1 MPYVPLSDEELEKQL
16 RMGGGSTD
24 VKDYVDPVTQPG
36 FRVKTGAEL
45 PSYTR
50 ESRLAEE
57 NRLAGEYLRA
67 GNSGRTWTTAGSETL
82 GAFVAG
88 PVQGL
93 ATLASI
99 PVDTAASVM
108 GYGRPVSR
116 FLVDTEYQRQQAN
129 EFPVAG
135 FLRNVL
141 SSVVNSVG
149 GALAVS
155 PMPAAGVAVANAIPV
170 GFQEYERG
178 LDAGLTPKQALARSA
193 AYAVVA
199 GGVSPLIERF
209 APGITAGIASGFAK
223 ALADDVGKPLASAM
237 FQRMARTGASEG
249 AEEAVQEI
257 SNQFIDAATAD
268 LTKNKDIEKPYA
280 TYSERM
286 LDVAKAF
293 GLGVAG
299 GTLVQGGF
307 DLMARMPS
315 TARFMQENA
324 AQLNQPIPPQPAQP
338 TPEAMPQPD
347 VANMPPVP
355 IPGQETPN
363 VPQAPSETLPVQ
375 PPSEV
380 PEAPVAAGPRPPLAM
395 DPETI
400 PQFIQD
406 FTNSLTPE
414 QQDALGAAS
423 NATEGVWSKSQIAKA
438 LGVSPK
444 SLPEFLDDFDN
455 RDVFQGA
462 VAYVRDPATAAY
474 VNARRT
480 QTGAAQQPAGPVENA
495 PSPVMPDIQADPTV
509 PPEVK
514 VAAGTIRPFLDGL
527 APETKQVIAELPVT
541 SRKEFA
547 AALGVEPN
555 QLPDAVKTDRGR
567 RAAQVMAQRDL
578 QQQQQP
584 PATEQSFATP
594 GPNSPYQPTGG
605 EVPASRSV
613 PRPTNPN
620 MTGPDSNE
628 TTTIQRVV
636 DSLAEFARA
645 LTGIRTVVSEGVR
658 QTPGYID
665 YGFFNPRSGRVRV
678 VDRNSAPVHAHE
690 LSHMIDHTTSIYELA
705 PAAATAEMRQVGAGM
720 GGNYTPAQYISEG
733 RAEFLRMYLQE
744 GPQAAQQ
751 MAPEMYAHF
760 TTQMQQR
767 SPAALRALNKA
778 ATDYGTFIR
787 GMNARQRVESQ
798 IVQPDDV
805 QTTIQR
811 TIANSTGIVNKAV
824 GNFWDIAE
832 VGRRMA
838 NAMRQWTRLTT
849 GRERELPPER
859 NPAMVMDYL
868 HGLAATRGKEMV
880 LDGMVDA
887 SGERTGQMSL
897 RQVLEPLGGD
907 ATTIDQFGQYLIAK
921 RTVAIGDGRYL
932 GQINARMTQLL
943 GDQWVPLTPRSG
955 PVSLADAQA
964 TVRMLEQQYPQ
975 FRQVAADYYQFHQN
989 VLAYMA
995 GTSQT
1000 LQRVVDWVLLRDPG
1014 YYTPMLRDIAS
1025 DGRPNSVASA
1035 QSGQIGRRLT
1045 GSNRAV
1051 IEPLTQAVQ
1060 IVEARLATAHQR
1072 RLLESII
1079 ELANTAGANS
1089 FGMAQFIERLR
1100 PGEKADGHVIEV
1112 VNAQGATDRYQINDP
1127 GVTLMLSALNPV
1139 SLSSIP
1145 VFGKG
1150 LEMIFGK
1157 PSAILKTFAT
1167 GINPRFA
1174 LVTQPLFN
1182 VWELMAKGAAFTD
1195 RYDSRSASNVL
1206 TASVRRMAN
1215 HGQLIGDWLKFW
1227 LARTIQQ
1234 TGRAMGSE
1242 INGETWRDVPFLGQA
1257 MQWLDRAKQEG
1268 VEFSRSI
1275 RNDDSAAYDV
1285 SREAAGVT
1293 NSAVFRNPVR
1303 IVREDGATGLLRWM
1317 FSSIPGWV
1325 GDTLN
1330 ASEYAAKA
1338 AVLKSF
1344 LEAQGLT
1351 IDSRLSERQKILA
1364 ARATKESFGNYARRG
1379 ATSRYL
1385 EKLSP
1390 YLTAPQVHG
1399 RSLLE
1404 AVRQDP
1410 ANVMQVGM
1418 YLLIGSFLLTLKNLE
1433 DDEYREADPAQKAR
1447 YVHLKGQDGG
1457 WYLLPG
1463 YSDFMTVF
1471 HGAGVIL
1478 AHLYDGTDASG
1489 QVKET
1494 LKTLSSQIVPMP
1506 SPVIPMEAISQ
1517 ITGKDIR
1524 TGRDIVPNYKDRR
1537 DGDAQATV
1545 VSKRPAVEQ
1554 YTEKTSRIARGIGW
1568 ATGMSPMR
1576 IEHALDT
1583 LTARFVTDIEKVF
1596 TGDRTAGSIVAPR
1609 YREQGLLSAKDQATT
1624 DLYTEIQK
1632 ANERKND
1639 PREAETPEHREQRL
1653 MLESAD
1659 SARDAYSALMRREK
1673 DQEKVNAYSR
1683 IQRGLSRLAVTM
1695 YRKGEYSH
1703 SPFKVAKRVADVE
1716 AARLDQEP
1724 AEMAKLVYNGL
1735 DGMTRKRPLRAS
1747 ENKTMK
1753 ETLESWQAD
1762 RDEAMAFKDA
1772 LGMSRDEAL
1781 AAVKSHMIATKTP
1794 PKVMAYR
1801 MAAIAAAYK

>member
-57 NRLAGEYLRA
+57 NRLAGEYRRA

-116 FLVDTEYQRQQAN
+116 LLVDTEYQRQQAN

-223 ALADDVGKPLASAM
+223 SLADDVGKPLASAM

-324 AQLNQPIPPQPAQP
+324 AQLNQPIPPQPVQP
-338 TPEAMPQPD
+338 TPEVMPQPE

-375 PPSEV
+375 PPGEV
-380 PEAPVAAGPRPPLAM
+380 PEAPVTAGPM
-395 DPETI
+395 
-400 PQFIQD
+400 
-406 FTNSLTPE
+406 
-414 QQDALGAAS
+414 
-423 NATEGVWSKSQIAKA
+423 
-438 LGVSPK
+438 
-444 SLPEFLDDFDN
+444 
-455 RDVFQGA
+455 
-462 VAYVRDPATAAY
+462 
-474 VNARRT
+474 
-480 QTGAAQQPAGPVENA
+480 ENA
-495 PSPVMPDIQADPTV
+495 PTSVIPDIQSDPTL

-578 QQQQQP
+578 QQPQQP
-584 PATEQSFATP
+584 PATEQAFATP

-605 EVPASRSV
+605 EVPATGSV

-620 MTGPDSNE
+620 MTGPESDE
-628 TTTIQRVV
+628 TTTLGRIS
-636 DSLAEFARA
+636 DSLTAFARA
-645 LTGIRTVVSEGVR
+645 VTGVQTPVSEGVR
-658 QTPGYID
+658 QESGSHL
-665 YGFFNPRSGRVRV
+665 YGFFNTRSGTVRLAN
-678 VDRNSAPVHAHE
+678 RNDIPVRAHE
-690 LSHMIDHTTSIYELA
+690 LSHMIDTTTDIYRSA
-705 PAAATAEMRQVGAGM
+705 PTAATAEMRQVGAGM

-778 ATDYGTFIR
+778 ATDYSTFIR

-849 GRERELPPER
+849 GRERDLPPER

-880 LDGMVDA
+880 LDGMIA
-887 SGERTGQMSL
+887 ANGERTGQMSL

-975 FRQVAADYYQFHQN
+975 FRRVADNYYQFHRN

-1000 LQRVVDWVLLRDPG
+1000 LQRVVNWVLLRDPG
-1014 YYTPMLRDIAS
+1014 YYTPMLRDITS
-1025 DGRPNSVASA
+1025 DGRPNPVASA

-1051 IEPLTQAVQ
+1051 LEPLTQAVQ

-1344 LEAQGLT
+1344 LQAQGLT
-1351 IDSRLSERQKILA
+1351 IDARLSERQKILA

-1379 ATSRYL
+1379 ATSRWA
-1385 EKLSP
+1385 EKIVP
-1390 YLTAPQVHG
+1390 YATAPQVHG

-1433 DDEYREADPAQKAR
+1433 DEEYREADPSQKAR

-1478 AHLYDGTDASG
+1478 AHLYDGSDASS
-1489 QVKET
+1489 QTKET
-1494 LKTLSSQIVPMP
+1494 LKGLASQMVPYP
-1506 SPVIPMEAISQ
+1506 IPVVYSLVQSQ
-1517 ITGKDIR
+1517 ITGKDVR

-1653 MLESAD
+1653 MLESAE

-1762 RDEAMAFKDA
+1762 RDEAIAFKDA

>member
-1 MPYVPLSDEELEKQL
+1 MPYRPPTDEERDAWLN
-16 RMGGGSTD
+16 GSVAGSTD
-24 VKDYVDPVTQPG
+24 VKDYVDPALQPG

-57 NRLAGEYLRA
+57 NRMAGEYRRA
-67 GNSGRTWTTAGSETL
+67 GNSGRTWMTAGSEML
-82 GAFVAG
+82 ASPIAG
-88 PVQGL
+88 VGQGL
-93 ATLASI
+93 YTAVGSVVDPIAAAT
-99 PVDTAASVM
+99 
-108 GYGRPVSR
+108 GFGRPVAR
-116 FLVDTEYQRQQAN
+116 DLVDQEYTYNQAGEN
-129 EFPVAG
+129 PVAG
-135 FLRNVL
+135 FLRNVVK
-141 SSVVNSVG
+141 SVTSNVLAARFG
-149 GALAVS
+149 GIG
-155 PMPAAGVAVANAIPV
+155 GVAYVNAVPTAM
-170 GFQEYERG
+170 QEYERG
-178 LDAGLTPKQALARSA
+178 MDAGLTPMQSTARA
-193 AYAVVA
+193 TAYGVVA
-199 GGVSPLIERF
+199 GAVSPIIERF
-209 APGITAGIASGFAK
+209 APGITAGVTGGFAK
-223 ALADDVGKPLASAM
+223 AIADDIGKPLATSM
-237 FQRMARTGASEG
+237 FRRLANTAASEG

-257 SNQFIDAATAD
+257 ANQFIDAATAD

-280 TYSERM
+280 TYGERM

-293 GLGVAG
+293 GLGAAG

-315 TARFMQENA
+315 TARFMQVNA
-324 AQLNQPIPPQPAQP
+324 AELSQPIQPQPLEQTQP
-338 TPEAMPQPD
+338 QSEQTPEAMPQPQ
-347 VANMPPVP
+347 VANMPPMP
-355 IPGQETPN
+355 IPGQETQDA
-363 VPQAPSETLPVQ
+363 PQAPSEALPVQ
-375 PPSEV
+375 PPSEM
-380 PEAPVAAGPRPPLAM
+380 PEAPVAPG
-395 DPETI
+395 
-400 PQFIQD
+400 Q
-406 FTNSLTPE
+406 
-414 QQDALGAAS
+414 
-423 NATEGVWSKSQIAKA
+423 
-438 LGVSPK
+438 
-444 SLPEFLDDFDN
+444 
-455 RDVFQGA
+455 
-462 VAYVRDPATAAY
+462 
-474 VNARRT
+474 
-480 QTGAAQQPAGPVENA
+480 VENA
-495 PSPVMPDIQADPTV
+495 PGQVMPSPPPDAPVAAIADIANDPTV

-527 APETKQVIAELPVT
+527 SPEAKQAIASTQTT

-555 QLPDAVKTDRGR
+555 QLPDAIKTDRGR
-567 RAAQVMAQRDL
+567 RAAQMMAARDL
-578 QQQQQP
+578 QQPQEQA
-584 PATEQSFATP
+584 ATEQSFATP
-594 GPNSPYQPTGG
+594 GPNSQYLPTGG
-605 EVPASRSV
+605 EVPATGSV

-620 MTGPDSNE
+620 MTGPESDE
-628 TTTIQRVV
+628 TTTLGRIS
-636 DSLAEFARA
+636 DSLTAFARA
-645 LTGIRTVVSEGVR
+645 VTGVKTPVSEGVR
-658 QTPGYID
+658 QESGSHL
-665 YGFFNPRSGRVRV
+665 YGFFNTRSGTVRLAN
-678 VDRNSAPVHAHE
+678 RNDIPVRAHE
-690 LSHMIDHTTSIYELA
+690 LSHMIDTTTDIYRSA

-767 SPAALRALNKA
+767 SPAAVRALNKA
-778 ATDYGTFIR
+778 STDYGTFIR
-787 GMNARQRVESQ
+787 SMNARQRVESQ

-805 QTTIQR
+805 QATIQR
-811 TIANSTGIVNKAV
+811 TIANSTGIANKAV

-868 HGLAATRGKEMV
+868 HGLAATRAKEMI
-880 LDGMVDA
+880 LDGMIDA

-897 RQVLEPLGGD
+897 RQVFQPLGGD
-907 ATTIDQFGQYLIAK
+907 ATTADHFGQYIIAR
-921 RTVAIGDGRYL
+921 RTIAIGDGRYL
-932 GQINARMTQLL
+932 GQLNARMTQLL
-943 GDQWVPLTPRSG
+943 GDQWAPLTPRSG

-975 FRQVAADYYQFHQN
+975 FRQVAADYYQFYRN
-989 VLAYMA
+989 VLGYMA
-995 GTSQT
+995 GTSPT
-1000 LQRVVDWVLLRDPG
+1000 LQRVVNWLLLRDAG

-1139 SLSSIP
+1139 SLQSIP

-1195 RYDSRSASNVL
+1195 RYDSRSASDVL

-1242 INGETWRDVPFLGQA
+1242 ISGETWRDVPFLGQA

-1351 IDSRLSERQKILA
+1351 IDSQLSERQKILA

-1447 YVHLKGQDGG
+1447 YVHFKGQDGG
-1457 WYLLPG
+1457 WFLLPG

-1494 LKTLSSQIVPMP
+1494 LKSLGGQLVPMP
-1506 SPVIPMEAISQ
+1506 SPVVPMESISQ
-1517 ITGKDIR
+1517 YTGKDLR

-1537 DGDAQATV
+1537 DGDVQATV
-1545 VSKRPAVEQ
+1545 VSKRAAAEQ
-1554 YTEKTSRIARGIGW
+1554 YTDKTSRIARGLGW

-1596 TGDRTAGSIVAPR
+1596 TGDRTATSLVAPR
-1609 YREQGLLSAKDQATT
+1609 YREPGLLSSKDQATT
-1624 DLYTEIQK
+1624 DLYDEIK
-1632 ANERKND
+1632 KSNERKND
-1639 PREAETPEHREQRL
+1639 PKQVETPELREQRL

-1695 YRKGEYSH
+1695 YRKGEFSH

-1724 AEMAKLVYNGL
+1724 AEMAKLIYNGL
-1735 DGMTRKRPLRAS
+1735 DGVTRKRPLKAPAGR
-1747 ENKTMK
+1747 TMK

-1762 RDEAMAFKDA
+1762 RDEAMAFREA
-1772 LGMSRDEAL
+1772 LAMSKDEAL

-1794 PKVMAYR
+1794 PSVMAYR
-1801 MAAIAAAYK
+1801 MAAIAAAFK

>member
-1 MPYVPLSDEELEKQL
+1 
-16 RMGGGSTD
+16 
-24 VKDYVDPVTQPG
+24 
-36 FRVKTGAEL
+36 
-45 PSYTR
+45 
-50 ESRLAEE
+50 
-57 NRLAGEYLRA
+57 
-67 GNSGRTWTTAGSETL
+67 
-82 GAFVAG
+82 
-88 PVQGL
+88 
-93 ATLASI
+93 
-99 PVDTAASVM
+99 
-108 GYGRPVSR
+108 
-116 FLVDTEYQRQQAN
+116 
-129 EFPVAG
+129 
-135 FLRNVL
+135 
-141 SSVVNSVG
+141 
-149 GALAVS
+149 
-155 PMPAAGVAVANAIPV
+155 
-170 GFQEYERG
+170 
-178 LDAGLTPKQALARSA
+178 
-193 AYAVVA
+193 
-199 GGVSPLIERF
+199 
-209 APGITAGIASGFAK
+209 
-223 ALADDVGKPLASAM
+223 
-237 FQRMARTGASEG
+237 
-249 AEEAVQEI
+249 
-257 SNQFIDAATAD
+257 
-268 LTKNKDIEKPYA
+268 
-280 TYSERM
+280 
-286 LDVAKAF
+286 
-293 GLGVAG
+293 
-299 GTLVQGGF
+299 
-307 DLMARMPS
+307 
-315 TARFMQENA
+315 
-324 AQLNQPIPPQPAQP
+324 
-338 TPEAMPQPD
+338 
-347 VANMPPVP
+347 
-355 IPGQETPN
+355 
-363 VPQAPSETLPVQ
+363 
-375 PPSEV
+375 
-380 PEAPVAAGPRPPLAM
+380 
-395 DPETI
+395 
-400 PQFIQD
+400 
-406 FTNSLTPE
+406 
-414 QQDALGAAS
+414 
-423 NATEGVWSKSQIAKA
+423 
-438 LGVSPK
+438 
-444 SLPEFLDDFDN
+444 
-455 RDVFQGA
+455 
-462 VAYVRDPATAAY
+462 
-474 VNARRT
+474 
-480 QTGAAQQPAGPVENA
+480 
-495 PSPVMPDIQADPTV
+495 
-509 PPEVK
+509 
-514 VAAGTIRPFLDGL
+514 
-527 APETKQVIAELPVT
+527 
-541 SRKEFA
+541 
-547 AALGVEPN
+547 
-555 QLPDAVKTDRGR
+555 
-567 RAAQVMAQRDL
+567 
-578 QQQQQP
+578 
-584 PATEQSFATP
+584 
-594 GPNSPYQPTGG
+594 
-605 EVPASRSV
+605 
-613 PRPTNPN
+613 
-620 MTGPDSNE
+620 MTGPESDE
-628 TTTIQRVV
+628 TTTLGRIS
-636 DSLAEFARA
+636 DSLTAFARA
-645 LTGIRTVVSEGVR
+645 VTGVQTPVSEGVR
-658 QTPGYID
+658 QESGSHL
-665 YGFFNPRSGRVRV
+665 YGFFNTRSGTVRLAN
-678 VDRNSAPVHAHE
+678 RNDIPVRAHE
-690 LSHMIDHTTSIYELA
+690 LSHMIDTTTDIYRSA
-705 PAAATAEMRQVGAGM
+705 PTAATAEMRQVGAGM

-778 ATDYGTFIR
+778 ATDYSTFIR

-849 GRERELPPER
+849 GRERDLPPER

-880 LDGMVDA
+880 LDGMIA
-887 SGERTGQMSL
+887 ANGERTGQMSL

-975 FRQVAADYYQFHQN
+975 FRRVADNYYQFHRN

-1000 LQRVVDWVLLRDPG
+1000 LQRVVNWVLLRDPG
-1014 YYTPMLRDIAS
+1014 YYTPMLRDITS

-1051 IEPLTQAVQ
+1051 LEPLTQAVQ

-1242 INGETWRDVPFLGQA
+1242 INGDTWRDVPFLGQA

-1344 LEAQGLT
+1344 LQAQGLT
-1351 IDSRLSERQKILA
+1351 IDARLSERQKILA

-1379 ATSRYL
+1379 ATSRWA
-1385 EKLSP
+1385 EKIVP
-1390 YLTAPQVHG
+1390 YATAPQVHG

-1433 DDEYREADPAQKAR
+1433 DEEYREADPSQKAR

-1478 AHLYDGTDASG
+1478 AHLYDGSDASS
-1489 QVKET
+1489 QTKET
-1494 LKTLSSQIVPMP
+1494 LKGLASQMVPYP
-1506 SPVIPMEAISQ
+1506 IPVVYSLVQSQ
-1517 ITGKDIR
+1517 ITGKDVR

-1639 PREAETPEHREQRL
+1639 PRETETPEHREQRL
-1653 MLESAD
+1653 MLESAE

-1762 RDEAMAFKDA
+1762 RDEAIAFKDA

>member
-57 NRLAGEYLRA
+57 NRLAGEYRRA

-116 FLVDTEYQRQQAN
+116 LLVDTEYQRQQAN

-223 ALADDVGKPLASAM
+223 SLADDVGKPLASAM

-324 AQLNQPIPPQPAQP
+324 AQLNQPIPPQPVQP
-338 TPEAMPQPD
+338 TPEVMPQPE

-375 PPSEV
+375 PPGEV
-380 PEAPVAAGPRPPLAM
+380 PEAPVTAGPM
-395 DPETI
+395 
-400 PQFIQD
+400 
-406 FTNSLTPE
+406 
-414 QQDALGAAS
+414 
-423 NATEGVWSKSQIAKA
+423 
-438 LGVSPK
+438 
-444 SLPEFLDDFDN
+444 
-455 RDVFQGA
+455 
-462 VAYVRDPATAAY
+462 
-474 VNARRT
+474 
-480 QTGAAQQPAGPVENA
+480 ENA
-495 PSPVMPDIQADPTV
+495 PTSVIPDIQSDPTL

-578 QQQQQP
+578 QQPQQP
-584 PATEQSFATP
+584 PATEQAFATP

-605 EVPASRSV
+605 EVPATGSV

-620 MTGPDSNE
+620 MTGPESDE
-628 TTTIQRVV
+628 TTTLGRIS
-636 DSLAEFARA
+636 DSLTAFARA
-645 LTGIRTVVSEGVR
+645 VTGVQTPVSEGVR
-658 QTPGYID
+658 QESGSHL
-665 YGFFNPRSGRVRV
+665 YGFFNTRSGTVRLAN
-678 VDRNSAPVHAHE
+678 RNDIPVRAHE
-690 LSHMIDHTTSIYELA
+690 LSHMIDTTTDIYRSA
-705 PAAATAEMRQVGAGM
+705 PTAATAEMRQVGAGM

-778 ATDYGTFIR
+778 ATDYSTFIR

-849 GRERELPPER
+849 GRERDLPPER

-880 LDGMVDA
+880 LDGMIA
-887 SGERTGQMSL
+887 ANGERTGQMSL

-975 FRQVAADYYQFHQN
+975 FRRVADNYYQFHRN

-1000 LQRVVDWVLLRDPG
+1000 LQRVVNWVLLRDPG
-1014 YYTPMLRDIAS
+1014 YYTPMLRDITS

-1051 IEPLTQAVQ
+1051 LEPLTQAVQ

-1344 LEAQGLT
+1344 LQAQGLT
-1351 IDSRLSERQKILA
+1351 IDARLSERQKILA

-1379 ATSRYL
+1379 ATSRWA
-1385 EKLSP
+1385 EKIVP
-1390 YLTAPQVHG
+1390 YATAPQVHG

-1433 DDEYREADPAQKAR
+1433 DEEYREADPSQKAR

-1478 AHLYDGTDASG
+1478 AHLYDGSDASS
-1489 QVKET
+1489 QTKET
-1494 LKTLSSQIVPMP
+1494 LKGLASQMVPYP
-1506 SPVIPMEAISQ
+1506 IPVVYSLVQSQ
-1517 ITGKDIR
+1517 ITGKDVR

-1653 MLESAD
+1653 MLESAE

-1762 RDEAMAFKDA
+1762 RDEAIAFKDA